1 MVLKVWSLFLDVT
14 AGRFE
19 FGGADSL
26 RTFLLQR
33 GALSLEGLLEFG
45 RDGMLCFGA
54 QIRGDLAVW

>member
-1 MVLKVWSLFLDVT
+1 MF
-14 AGRFE
+14 
-19 FGGADSL
+19 

-54 QIRGDLAVW
+54 QIRGAVLCRQFSLEGLS